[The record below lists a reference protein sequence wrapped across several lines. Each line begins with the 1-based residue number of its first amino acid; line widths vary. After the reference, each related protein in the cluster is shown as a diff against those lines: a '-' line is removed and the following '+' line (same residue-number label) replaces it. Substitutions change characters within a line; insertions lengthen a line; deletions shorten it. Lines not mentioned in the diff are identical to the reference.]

1 MSTTTEALAIA
12 IEHHRAGRLGAAE
25 AIYQRMREADPSNA
39 DAFHLL
45 GLVQAQTG
53 RPAMAVQSFQ
63 SALALR
69 PDWPDALAN
78 LGNVLRELGRP
89 ADAESVLRRAV
100 ALQPDS
106 AEARN
111 NLGTALETQGK
122 TDEAIDCYRRALAI
136 RPEFAE
142 AFGNLGR
149 VLRARGEPAAAIDC
163 LRRAVALRPDLA
175 AAQYSLAVALD
186 EIGDRAAAIDA
197 YRRAVALRPAFAEAW
212 NNLGNALRAAGRLEE
227 SVESYRQAL
236 ASRSDFAAA
245 HYNLGLALGDLGR
258 LDEAVWSF
266 RLALELQPDLA
277 EGYVDLGNALKNRGE
292 LQAAVECYQRALAL
306 RPDLAAAHNNLGNA
320 LRDQGLLD
328 EALTCYRRAIELNP
342 GQTTAHSNLLYTM
355 QYVAGLTPADL
366 ADAHA
371 EFDRRHAARVA
382 PAARVSQ
389 PITIRSGPLRLGF
402 VSPDLG
408 RHPVGSFLVRVLEN
422 LASEGVETVCYS
434 DRAVK
439 DDLTHR
445 LQAAATAWRDVL
457 GVSDERLT
465 ETIRADRID
474 VLFDLAGHTARNRL
488 LVFARRAAP
497 VQVTWIGYEG
507 TTGLSAMDDLIADRL
522 VIPPGDERFHRERV
536 LRMPD
541 GYLCYDPP
549 ASAPAVG
556 QPPCLSSGF
565 PTFGSFSN
573 PAKVTPEVV
582 AAWAR
587 ILNKTPDARMIWKYR
602 GLGDPIVRGR
612 FLGHFAAAGV
622 GPARLDLRPWST
634 YSDYLATYADV
645 DLVLDTF
652 PFSGSATT
660 CEALWM
666 GVPVVTFPGA
676 TFASR
681 HTLSHLTQV
690 ILTETIAGSL
700 DEYVELAAAL
710 ANAPDRLAALRSSLR
725 ERMAASPLCDG
736 RRFARELVTLLEKS
750 AIRSG

>member
-25 AIYQRMREADPSNA
+25 AIYLRVLEADLANA
-39 DAFHLL
+39 DVLHLL

-53 RPAMAVQSFQ
+53 RPAMAVGSFKA
-63 SALALR
+63 ALKLR

-78 LGNVLRELGRP
+78 LGNALRELGRP
-89 ADAESVLRRAV
+89 ADAEPVLRRAV
-100 ALQPDS
+100 ALRPDS
-106 AEARN
+106 AEAHN

-122 TDEAIDCYRRALAI
+122 TDEATDCYRLALAI
-136 RPEFAE
+136 RPDFAE
-142 AFGNLGR
+142 ALGNLGR
-149 VLRARGEPAAAIDC
+149 ALRARGDSAAAIDC
-163 LRRAVALRPDLA
+163 LHRAVALRPDLA
-175 AAQYSLAVALD
+175 GAQYSLAVALD
-186 EIGDRAAAIDA
+186 ELGDRDAAIDA

-212 NNLGNALRAAGRLEE
+212 NNLGNALRASVRLEE
-227 SVESYRQAL
+227 SVESYRRAL

-258 LDEAVWSF
+258 LDEAVSSF

-277 EGYVDLGNALKNRGE
+277 EAHVDLGNALKNRGE
-292 LQAAVECYQRALAL
+292 LHLAVESYQRALAL

-320 LRDQGLLD
+320 LRDQGLLN
-328 EALTCYRRAIELNP
+328 EALACYRRAIERDP
-342 GQTTAHSNLLYTM
+342 GRTTAHSNLLDTM
-355 QYVAGLTPADL
+355 QYVAGITPADL
-366 ADAHA
+366 AEAHA
-371 EFDRRHAARVA
+371 EFDRRHAARLA
-382 PAARVSQ
+382 PAARESH

-402 VSPDLG
+402 VSSDLG

-422 LASEGVETVCYS
+422 LAAEGIETVCYS
-434 DRAVK
+434 DRPVK

-457 GVSDERLT
+457 GLTDERLT
-465 ETIRADRID
+465 EIIRADRID
-474 VLFDLAGHTARNRL
+474 VLFDLAGHTAGNRL

-497 VQVTWIGYEG
+497 VQITWIGYEG
-507 TTGLSAMDDLIADRL
+507 TTGLSAMDYLIADRL

-549 ASAPAVG
+549 ASAPAVVP
-556 QPPCLSSGF
+556 PPCLSSGS

-573 PAKVTPEVV
+573 PAKVTPGAI

-587 ILNKTPDARMIWKYR
+587 ILGKTPGARLIWKYR
-602 GLGDPIVRGR
+602 GLDDPIVRAR
-612 FLGHFAAAGV
+612 FLGVFAAAGV
-622 GPARLDLRPWST
+622 GPDRLDLRPWST
-634 YSDYLATYADV
+634 YSDYLATYAEVDV
-645 DLVLDTF
+645 ALDTF

-666 GVPVVTFPGA
+666 GVPVVTLPGA

-690 ILTETIAGSL
+690 SLTETIAANL
-700 DEYVELAAAL
+700 DEYIELAAAL
-710 ANAPDRLAALRSSLR
+710 ANAPDRLAALRSGLR

-736 RRFARELVTLLEKS
+736 RRFAAQLVALLGTRCAS
-750 AIRSG
+750 